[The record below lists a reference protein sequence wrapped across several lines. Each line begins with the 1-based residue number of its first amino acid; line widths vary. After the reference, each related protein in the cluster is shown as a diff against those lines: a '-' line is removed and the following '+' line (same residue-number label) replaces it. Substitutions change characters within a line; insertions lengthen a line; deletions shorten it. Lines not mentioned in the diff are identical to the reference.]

1 MIRRDIAFDADGTT
15 LRGWLYLPEGAAAP
29 VPTVVMAHGF
39 AAVKEQGLD
48 RYAEVFA
55 AAGLGALVFDHRN
68 FGASDG
74 TPRQELDGVAQ
85 ARDYRHAVTFA
96 RTLPE
101 ADRDRIGVWGTS
113 YSGGHALAVGA
124 ADRRVRCVVVQA
136 PTISGFENARRR
148 TRPDLVA
155 ALLARFDA
163 DREARFRGEPSATVP
178 VVAEDPLAP
187 CALAGRDA
195 WEWYQATGA
204 GTAWRNEMTLRSL
217 EWAREWEPGRAVERI
232 SPTPLLMLVATHDT
246 LTPTDLALA
255 AYARAL
261 EPKRLVLVPGG
272 HFAPYGAQFA
282 LTSAAARDWFV
293 VHLSDA

>member
-1 MIRRDIAFDADGTT
+1 MRRDVAFDADGTA
-15 LRGWLYLPEGAAAP
+15 LRGWLYLPDGAASP

-96 RTLPE
+96 RTLAE
-101 ADRDRIGVWGTS
+101 VDRDRIGVWGTS
-113 YSGGHALAVGA
+113 YSGGHALAFGA
-124 ADRRVRCVVVQA
+124 ADRRVRCVVAQA

-148 TRPDLVA
+148 TRPDLVG

-163 DREARFRGEPSATVP
+163 DREAHFRGGPPATVP

-187 CALAGRDA
+187 CALPGRDA
-195 WEWYQATGA
+195 WEWFQATGA
-204 GTAWRNEMTLRSL
+204 GTAWRNEVTLRSL
-217 EWAREWEPGRAVERI
+217 EWAREWEPGRSVERI

-282 LTSAAARDWFV
+282 LTSAAARDWFAQ
-293 VHLSDA
+293 HLGDA

>member
-1 MIRRDIAFDADGTT
+1 MRRDIAFDADGTT
-15 LRGWLYLPEGAAAP
+15 LRGWLYLPDGAVAP
-29 VPTVVMAHGF
+29 VPTAVMAHGF
-39 AAVKEQGLD
+39 TAVKEQGLD

-74 TPRQELDGVAQ
+74 TPRQELDGVTQ

-101 ADRDRIGVWGTS
+101 VDRDRIGVWGTS
-113 YSGGHALAVGA
+113 YSAGSALVVGA
-124 ADRRVRCVVVQA
+124 ADRRVRCVVAQA

-148 TRPDLVA
+148 TRPDLVGS
-155 ALLARFDA
+155 LLARFDA
-163 DREARFRGEPSATVP
+163 DREAHFRGEPLATVP
-178 VVAEDPLAP
+178 VVAEDPLEP

-195 WEWYQATGA
+195 WEWFQTTGA
-204 GTAWRNEMTLRSL
+204 GTAWRNEVTLRSL
-217 EWAREWEPGRAVERI
+217 EWAREWEPGSAVERI
-232 SPTPLLMLVATHDT
+232 SPTPLLVLVAMHDT

-261 EPKRLVLVPGG
+261 EPKRLVLVQGG
-272 HFAPYGAQFA
+272 HFAPYSAQFG
-282 LTSAAARDWFV
+282 LTSVAARDWFV
-293 VHLSDA
+293 MHLGNT